1 MTDSSFLP
9 VSQPLDLA
17 TTLHSG
23 QAFRWRTADDG
34 SFNSVLG
41 RNLVRL
47 SDTEGGVHIDS
58 APEPP
63 SALVDV
69 VAAYL
74 RLDDDLPAIQ
84 ASLSDDPRV
93 AEGIAV
99 YPGLRL
105 LRQDPWETLASFILS
120 SVSNI
125 PRITRTVEGIA
136 DAFGEPVSLEGVT
149 RNTFPS
155 PERIIEAGEDALR
168 SLGCGYRAPY
178 LVGAAKLVSN
188 GGMSVAGLR
197 GLPYVD
203 VQQALLTLPGVGEK
217 VADCVMLFAL
227 DRLEA
232 FPVDRWIERAISDWY
247 LPGEKLNYAKVRALA
262 LERFGP
268 YAGYANHYLFW
279 QRRKMG

>member
-1 MTDSSFLP
+1 MTDGAFLP
-9 VSQPLDLA
+9 VNQPLDLA

-34 SFNSVLG
+34 SFNCVLG
-41 RNLVRL
+41 CDLVRL
-47 SDTEGGVHIDS
+47 SDVEGGVRIDS
-58 APEPP
+58 SPQPP
-63 SALVDV
+63 SALLESIS
-69 VAAYL
+69 AYL

-84 ASLSDDPRV
+84 AMLSHDSHV

-125 PRITRTVEGIA
+125 PRITRTIELIA
-136 DAFGEPVSLEGVT
+136 DKFGEPVTFDGVM

-155 PERIIEAGEDALR
+155 PERIIDAGEQALR
-168 SLGCGYRAPY
+168 NLGCGYRAPY
-178 LVGAAKLVSN
+178 LIGTAKLVSD
-188 GGMSVAGLR
+188 GGVSVARLR
-197 GLPYVD
+197 GLPYAE
-203 VQQALLTLPGVGEK
+203 VQRALMALPGVGEK

-232 FPVDRWIERAISDWY
+232 FPVDRWIERAVTDWY
-247 LPGEKLNYAKVRALA
+247 LPTEKLNYAKVRALA

-279 QRRKMG
+279 QRRKIG

>member
-1 MTDSSFLP
+1 MTNGAFLP

-34 SFNSVLG
+34 SFNCVLG

-47 SDTEGGVHIDS
+47 SDVEGGVRIDS

-63 SALVDV
+63 SSLVDSV
-69 VAAYL
+69 SAYL

-84 ASLSDDPRV
+84 SMLSHDSRV

-125 PRITRTVEGIA
+125 PRITRTVELIA
-136 DAFGEPVSLEGVT
+136 DTFGDPVSLGGMT

-155 PERIIEAGEDALR
+155 PERIVEAGVESLR
-168 SLGCGYRAPY
+168 DLGCGYRAPY
-178 LVGAAKLVSN
+178 LVGAAKLVSD
-188 GGMSVAGLR
+188 GGVTLAGLR
-197 GLPYVD
+197 GQPYAD
-203 VQQALLTLPGVGEK
+203 MQRALLTLPGVGEK

-232 FPVDRWIERAISDWY
+232 FPVDRWIERAITDWY
-247 LPGEKLNYAKVRALA
+247 LPTEKLNYAKVRALA

-279 QRRKMG
+279 QRRKIG

>member
-1 MTDSSFLP
+1 MTDGAFLP
-9 VSQPLDLA
+9 VSQPLDVA

-34 SFNSVLG
+34 SFNGVLG

-47 SDTEGGVHIDS
+47 SDTEGGVRIDS
-58 APEPP
+58 APQPP
-63 SALVDV
+63 SALVD
-69 VAAYL
+69 AISAYL

-84 ASLSDDPRV
+84 SMLAEDSHV

-125 PRITRTVEGIA
+125 PRITRTIELIA
-136 DAFGEPVSLEGVT
+136 DTFGEPVSLDGVT

-155 PERIIEAGEDALR
+155 PERIVEAGVDALR
-168 SLGCGYRAPY
+168 GLGCGYRAPY
-178 LVGAAKLVSN
+178 LVGTAKLVSD
-188 GGMSVAGLR
+188 GGVPVAGLR
-197 GLPYVD
+197 GLPYAD
-203 VQQALLTLPGVGEK
+203 AQRALLTLPGVGEK

-232 FPVDRWIERAISDWY
+232 FPVDRWIERAITDWY
-247 LPGEKLNYAKVRALA
+247 LPTEKLNYAKVRALA

>member
-1 MTDSSFLP
+1 MTDGAFLS

-34 SFNSVLG
+34 SFNCVLG

-47 SDTEGGVHIDS
+47 SDAECGVRIDS

-63 SALVDV
+63 SSLVDSV
-69 VAAYL
+69 SAYL

-84 ASLSDDPRV
+84 SMLSHDSRV

-125 PRITRTVEGIA
+125 PRITWTVELIA
-136 DAFGEPVSLEGVT
+136 DTFGEPVSMDGMT
-149 RNTFPS
+149 RKTFPS
-155 PERIIEAGEDALR
+155 PERIVEAGVEALR
-168 SLGCGYRAPY
+168 GLGCGYRAPY
-178 LVGAAKLVSN
+178 LVGAAKLVSD
-188 GGMSVAGLR
+188 GGVTVADLR
-197 GLPYVD
+197 GQPYAD
-203 VQQALLTLPGVGEK
+203 AQRALLTLPGVGEK

-232 FPVDRWIERAISDWY
+232 FPVDRWIERAITDWY
-247 LPGEKLNYAKVRALA
+247 LPTEKLNYAKVRALA

-279 QRRKMG
+279 QRRKIG